1 MKEKKDNKPRLSE
14 RTRRRSD
21 LERIHDNPA
30 CDMGGVLKM
39 LRSIET
45 DYGTQALAFEA
56 LVELLVA
63 KGVLTEDEFAD
74 KVDEI
79 DARDGEM
86 DGTIGFG
93 GYLDGSGI

>member
-1 MKEKKDNKPRLSE
+1 MEGERQDRLSE
-14 RTRRRSD
+14 RTRRRTD
-21 LERIHDNPA
+21 LERIQGNPA

-56 LVELLVA
+56 LVELLLV
-63 KGVLTEDEFAD
+63 KGVITEDEFAD
-74 KVDEI
+74 KIDEI

-93 GYLDGSGI
+93 GYVDGGGI